1 MNDWMNGLTLPPL
14 LSGAHDSPDKGVCAM
29 ELVAFIER
37 LPHSDSPE
45 CTCPVIAAFVRG
57 FNDMMNDHERQQLL
71 PYLPRLVGTVSPE
84 HEGKRAEM
92 AAWKAIKVFAPLAL
106 QRRFPEHAKTL
117 AQFDERK
124 GLKAA
129 AAYAAKAYAAKA
141 YAAAHAAADAAKAY
155 AAAYDAAKAYA
166 AKAAAYA
173 ADAAAAA
180 AYAAHAAHAAIRKQ
194 IIAACFELLEQMLS
208 IGPQGRFRTNPE
220 EVLKEFSYVS

>member
-14 LSGAHDSPDKGVCAM
+14 LSGAHASPDKGVCAM

-57 FNDMMNDHERQQLL
+57 FNDMMNDQERQALM

-84 HEGKRAEM
+84 HERERAEM

-129 AAYAAKAYAAKA
+129 AGAAAYAATANAAAADAAADAAA
-141 YAAAHAAADAAKAY
+141 YAAAYAATANAATAAANAATAAANAAADAAKA
-155 AAAYDAAKAYA
+155 AYA
-166 AKAAAYA
+166 AT
-173 ADAAAAA
+173 
-180 AYAAHAAHAAIRKQ
+180 AAIRKQ
-194 IIAACFELLEQMLS
+194 IIAAGFELLEQMLS
-208 IGPQGRFRTNPE
+208 IGPQGRFSTNPE
-220 EVLKEFSYVS
+220 EVLLCLA